1 MAPRFGMKRS
11 GAAFAVLRGVFD
23 ATPEEEEEE
32 EEDWASTFADKAF
45 RCHRDYL

>member
-1 MAPRFGMKRS
+1 MKRS
-11 GAAFAVLRGVFD
+11 GAAFAVLRGVLD
-23 ATPEEEEEE
+23 ATPEEEEEEEEE

>member
-1 MAPRFGMKRS
+1 MKRS
-11 GAAFAVLRGVFD
+11 GAAFAVLRGVLD
-23 ATPEEEEEE
+23 ATPEEEEEEE